1 MIALV
6 ALIAMTGLIL
16 DGGAVLAQQRVA
28 QNGADG
34 AANAGTVVIASNL
47 GSPGLNDGS
56 DVWTAI
62 NDTAADNGL
71 ESWSAIYTDVYG
83 QPIGANVV
91 NTGPIPSDARGVRVA
106 GARTASTSFARVLGI
121 NSLQANADATVIA
134 GAASLDCV
142 LAEDGCTL
150 LPLTFP
156 VQVSQC
162 DTHGEL
168 IEGPWIG
175 APPPDPENVGDEY
188 WPIVGAATYPRRRI
202 PTATQTQWHCCL
214 CARVFGRLWR
224 VWMAGLGQHPKP
236 PGRDRGPPDGAG
248 RHSRLV
254 PDAAWQP

>member
-1 MIALV
+1 MPFHRSEGPSVNHRHGHRGQALFVFVIALV

-106 GARTASTSFARVLGI
+106 GARTASTSFARVPRHQQPSG
-121 NSLQANADATVIA
+121 
-134 GAASLDCV
+134 
-142 LAEDGCTL
+142 
-150 LPLTFP
+150 
-156 VQVSQC
+156 QC
-162 DTHGEL
+162 
-168 IEGPWIG
+168 
-175 APPPDPENVGDEY
+175 
-188 WPIVGAATYPRRRI
+188 R
-202 PTATQTQWHCCL
+202 
-214 CARVFGRLWR
+214 
-224 VWMAGLGQHPKP
+224 
-236 PGRDRGPPDGAG
+236 
-248 RHSRLV
+248 RHSHRRGGQPRLRSR
-254 PDAAWQP
+254 PKTGARSCL